1 MNTELEGQVEKEY
14 DYRSNPT
21 VSAITLNANGLI
33 TTSK

>member
-21 VSAITLNANGLI
+21 VSAITLNAHGLI